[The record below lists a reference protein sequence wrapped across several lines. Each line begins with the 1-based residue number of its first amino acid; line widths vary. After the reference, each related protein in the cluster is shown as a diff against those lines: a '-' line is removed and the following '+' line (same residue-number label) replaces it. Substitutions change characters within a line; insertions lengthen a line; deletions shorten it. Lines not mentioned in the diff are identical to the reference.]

1 MRISDWSSDVCTS
14 DLELLAAGAYQ
25 LGGLPAMA
33 AGLLDQVASEHDGVR
48 LYASFLRAALDDAV
62 RRAGRFWRR
71 HPALTSTAADS
82 AILAAIR
89 GGDEAP
95 GGMGTVTVEL
105 VRSARRMAPRS
116 LRGADGRTSP

>member
-33 AGLLDQVASEHDGVR
+33 AGLLEQVESEHDGVR
-48 LYASFLRAALDDAV
+48 LYASFLRADLDDAV

-71 HPALTSTAADS
+71 HPDLTSTDADS
-82 AILAAIR
+82 AILAAMR

-95 GGMGTVTVEL
+95 GDRKSTRL
-105 VRSARRMAPRS
+105 NSS
-116 LRGADGRTSP
+116 H